1 MHFRVRYGG
10 KRRYTLRMLRR
21 PYIILAGT
29 AVAILIIGGA
39 ALFLGKVPAS
49 VSQPEARVV
58 PPIETRVAVLDTL
71 AEGGANAST
80 SAQAPEEKLRTLES
94 LSKQNEPS
102 QNAANS
108 GGSSLQSGTAASST
122 APAPDT
128 SGKLDVLRSMRG
140 Q

>member
-1 MHFRVRYGG
+1 
-10 KRRYTLRMLRR
+10 MLRR

-29 AVAILIIGGA
+29 AAAILLIGGA

-49 VSQPEARVV
+49 VPESEARVV

-122 APAPDT
+122 AFPSNTTKPIT
-128 SGKLDVLRSMRG
+128 L
-140 Q
+140 